1 MDFKGS
7 YIFKGNKII
16 WMVLFLLCTIS
27 IIEVFSAS
35 SMLSYKGGNYWSP
48 IIKHAGTIVFGMI
61 LTVLVLHIDC
71 RYFKL
76 ATVFMLFFSAVTLI
90 YVLLWGKSEND
101 ASRWIGLA
109 GFQFQ
114 PSEMAK
120 GALVLATAQILSAM
134 QTENGAEE
142 HTMKRILK
150 LTMPFI
156 VLIALENLSTAI
168 LIFIVICMM
177 MFIGH
182 VPIRQLGKLL
192 GVCMIIVVS
201 TVAFIWIV
209 GDDEEGNDKQR
220 LTEKTA
226 TADADKD
233 KKTPKTLSLPEK
245 IFHRAG
251 TWKGRIKDFLN
262 SKDVPPEEY
271 DLANHMQVGYANIA
285 IASSNVV
292 GKMPGNSEVR
302 DHLPQAF
309 SDFIYAII
317 IEEMG
322 IWGAIVVVMLYII
335 LLFQSGRIAA
345 RCVNKFPAFLVM
357 GLALLMV
364 TQALSNMAVAVGLAP
379 VTGQPLPLVSKG
391 GSSTVFC
398 CIYIGAILSVSR
410 SAKQTLTVVTDNRRR
425 KKDLEVAE
433 KIDGQ

>member
-1 MDFKGS
+1 MDFKGTN
-7 YIFKGNKII
+7 IFKGNKII

-27 IIEVFSAS
+27 LIEVFSAS

-48 IIKHAGTIVFGMI
+48 IIKHAGTILFGMVM
-61 LTVLVLHIDC
+61 TVLVLHIDC
-71 RYFKL
+71 RYFKI
-76 ATVFMLFFSAVTLI
+76 ATVVMLFFSAITLV

-101 ASRWIGLA
+101 ASRWIGLM

-134 QTENGAEE
+134 QTDQGAEE

-150 LTMPFI
+150 LTLPFVAI
-156 VLIALENLSTAI
+156 IALENLSTAV
-168 LIFIVICMM
+168 LIFLVICMM
-177 MFIGH
+177 MFIGR
-182 VPIRQLGKLL
+182 VPMRQLGKLM
-192 GVCMIIVVS
+192 GVLMIGLVSVV
-201 TVAFIWIV
+201 ALIWIV
-209 GDDEEGNDKQR
+209 GDDNEDDGKKV

-226 TADADKD
+226 PAQTSANANEGK
-233 KKTPKTLSLPEK
+233 KTLSWAEK
-245 IFHRAG
+245 LFHRAG
-251 TWKGRIKDFLN
+251 TWKGRIKKFLN
-262 SKDVPPEEY
+262 NEEVPPNEY
-271 DLANHMQVGYANIA
+271 DLANNQQVGYANIA
-285 IASSNVV
+285 IASSGIV
-292 GKMPGNSEVR
+292 GKMPGNSEAR
-302 DHLPQAF
+302 DYLPQAF

-322 IWGAIVVVMLYII
+322 IWGAFIVAMLYII

-364 TQALSNMAVAVGLAP
+364 TQALFNMAVAVGLAP

-391 GSSTVFC
+391 GSSTVFS

-410 SAKQTLTVVTDNRRR
+410 SAKQIASATENRKR
-425 KKDLEVAE
+425 KKEEEGDE
-433 KIDGQ
+433 KFDRQ

>member
-1 MDFKGS
+1 MEFKGTN
-7 YIFKGNKII
+7 IFKGNKII

-48 IIKHAGTIVFGMI
+48 IIKHAGTIVFGMV

-76 ATVFMLFFSAVTLI
+76 ATILMLFISGVTIL
-90 YVLLWGKSEND
+90 YALVWGKAEND
-101 ASRWIGLA
+101 ASRWIGMA

-142 HTMKRILK
+142 RTMKRILQ
-150 LTMPFI
+150 LTLPFI
-156 VLIALENLSTAI
+156 FFIALENLSTAM
-168 LIFIVICMM
+168 LIFMVICMM

-182 VPIRQLGKLL
+182 VPIRQLGKLMGVIMIGALIIL
-192 GVCMIIVVS
+192 GL
-201 TVAFIWIV
+201 IWVV
-209 GDDEEGNDKQR
+209 GDDGEEDSKQK
-220 LTEKTA
+220 LTEKT
-226 TADADKD
+226 TAVTEANASEK
-233 KKTPKTLSLPEK
+233 PKTLSWPEK
-245 IFHRAG
+245 LFHRAG
-251 TWKGRIKDFLN
+251 TWKGRIKSFLD
-262 SKDVPPEEY
+262 SKEVPPEEY
-271 DLANHMQVGYANIA
+271 DLANNLQVGYANIA
-285 IASSNVV
+285 IASSHIV
-292 GKMPGNSEVR
+292 GKMPGNSEAR
-302 DHLPQAF
+302 DYLPQAF

-322 IWGAIVVVMLYII
+322 IWGAVIVAMLYII

-364 TQALSNMAVAVGLAP
+364 TQALSNMAVAVGLVP

-391 GSSTVFC
+391 GSSTVFS

-410 SAKQTLTVVTDNRRR
+410 SAKQITTVTENRKR
-425 KKDLEVAE
+425 KEEEEGDE